1 MYPSGRWNQGLPGR
15 TGGWVTWQP
24 QEKMPEHAILGP
36 ATRAVSPHGG
46 DFACE
51 CDLARG
57 AFIDVDD
64 LARPILIL
72 HGTDTLCGLF
82 ALPAVNVRVSVHP
95 KILIKIH
102 KLLVAFRVRTRHRF
116 ASVMEPAAVFV

>member
-1 MYPSGRWNQGLPGR
+1 
-15 TGGWVTWQP
+15 
-24 QEKMPEHAILGP
+24 MPEHAILGP

-46 DFACE
+46 NHACE

-64 LARPILIL
+64 LARSILIL

-82 ALPAVNVRVSVHP
+82 ALPAVNVHVSVHP

-102 KLLVAFRVRTRHRF
+102 KLLAAFRIWTRHRL
-116 ASVMEPAAVFV
+116 ASVIKLAAISV